1 MWRKLKR
8 LTLRQWM
15 RARLARTAAR
25 PDRQGFSLVEIMM
38 VMVILAIGV
47 LPIAVIQHRA
57 RAEVGEA
64 DRHTQAIA
72 VAQMQVERLKSQG
85 FGNIVDE
92 NGVNGNVTWVAQ
104 VANVSF
110 GLDRLTVTASWQNKN
125 VVESLTVSDLVSMR

>member
-8 LTLRQWM
+8 LTLRQWL

-92 NGVNGNVTWVAQ
+92 NGVSGNVTWVAQ

-125 VVESLTVSDLVSMR
+125 VVESLTVSDLISMR